1 MIQRIQTI
9 FLLLAVLAIIA
20 TMCLPMAMLYDEG
33 VLVGRVSFLGIST
46 RLVQSDVCTSCFV
59 VLQILSYVALGIA
72 AAIDIIGIFLFKK
85 RPVQMTM
92 CRISNVLIVISCL
105 LMGYNLYSCGQ
116 VISPTAYAALPIV
129 AIVLN
134 IMARVAIN
142 KDEKLVRSA
151 DRLR

>member
-1 MIQRIQTI
+1 MIQRIQSI
-9 FLLLAVLAIIA
+9 YLLLAVLAIIA

-33 VLVGRVSFLGIST
+33 VLVGRASFLGIDT
-46 RLVQSDVCTSCFV
+46 RLVQSDVCTPFLV
-59 VLQILSYVALGIA
+59 VLQILSYVTLGIA
-72 AAIDIIGIFLFKK
+72 AAIDIICIFLFKK

-105 LMGYNLYSCGQ
+105 LMGYNLKSCGQ
-116 VISPTAYAALPIV
+116 DISPTVYAALPIV

-134 IMARVAIN
+134 VVARVAIN